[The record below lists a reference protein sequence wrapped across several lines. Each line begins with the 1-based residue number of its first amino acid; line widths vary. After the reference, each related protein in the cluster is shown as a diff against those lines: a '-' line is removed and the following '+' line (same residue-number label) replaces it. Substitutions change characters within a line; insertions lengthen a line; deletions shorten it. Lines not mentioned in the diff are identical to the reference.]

1 MASKKSKS
9 SKKKTSSKPSSSKKK
24 MSSKSSSSRKTTTK
38 ITTGTSKISKLAPIK
53 ATQSTPTDT
62 QNTGSYYSSALA
74 ELQANPIEYQQERAL
89 TDTSLLGGQQLSGMY
104 GITYDRNEIENILNN
119 ATNAAYVQ
127 EFNEQKVNEDNFY
140 NELASTA
147 ATQYDQARQDRGAA
161 IMSGASAG
169 ARAANELSNML
180 GVSQNSA
187 DAISQ
192 LAQQRK
198 SIQDAKAAAIAQNAA
213 NAIDK
218 ANAAG
223 EALGQLDMSQ
233 QANMVNK
240 YTADSEYNA
249 QIKQNNANMWS
260 TAVSALMGAKA
271 TRDSSAIA
279 GNATKEAAALQATG
293 DQNAAYL
300 TALGNQNSAVITGNA
315 TTQAAKTSAGAT
327 RDAAAKSAAAQ
338 VRAAQI
344 GASASSRY
352 SGGSRGSG
360 SFSSSGAGSGKKKN
374 ISSKKKNSNG
384 TYKKVTYENAVGD
397 NHTVV
402 RRKVTTTYDKAGNPL
417 KADYSDY
424 WTLSDAEAK
433 KVAPDLAE
441 FVAKIK
447 NKNKNKNPAPSPSI
461 RGGRYNNALPS
472 PSIRRG

>member
-1 MASKKSKS
+1 MAKSKAK
-9 SKKKTSSKPSSSKKK
+9 SKKKTSSK
-24 MSSKSSSSRKTTTK
+24 SSSSSKTTTK
-38 ITTGTSKISKLAPIK
+38 ITKGTKKIKKLAPIK
-53 ATQSTPTDT
+53 PTKSKPSDT
-62 QNTGSYYSSALA
+62 QNTGTYYSSALA
-74 ELQANPIEYQQERAL
+74 ELQKNPIDYQQERAL
-89 TDTSLLGGQQLSGMY
+89 TDTSLLGGQKLAGMY
-104 GITYDRNEIENILNN
+104 GVTYDRDEIENILND

-169 ARAANELSNML
+169 ARAANELSSML

-213 NAIDK
+213 NALDK

-223 EALGQLDMSQ
+223 EALGQLDVSQ
-233 QANMVNK
+233 QANKVNQ

-249 QIKQNNANMWS
+249 QIQQDNANMWS

-271 TRDSSAIA
+271 TRDSAALA

-300 TALGNQNSAVITGNA
+300 TAIGNQNSATITGNA
-315 TTQAAKTSAGAT
+315 TTQAAKTNAGAT
-327 RDAAAKSAAAQ
+327 KAAANRSAAAQ
-338 VRAAQI
+338 VRAARI
-344 GASASSRY
+344 GAKASKSY
-352 SGGSRGSG
+352 SGGS
-360 SFSSSGAGSGKKKN
+360 GAGGAKGTGTKTTKKKN
-374 ISSKKKNSNG
+374 KGSEKKNSKG
-384 TYKKVTYENAVGD
+384 TYKNVTYENAIGE

-402 RRKVTTTYDKAGNPL
+402 RRKVTTTYDKDGNPL
-417 KADYSDY
+417 TADYSDY
-424 WTLSDAEAK
+424 WTLTPAK
-433 KVAPDLAE
+433 AKILAPDLAK
-441 FVAKIK
+441 FVANIK
-447 NKNKNKNPAPSPSI
+447 NKNKK
-461 RGGRYNNALPS
+461 
-472 PSIRRG
+472 

>member
-1 MASKKSKS
+1 MAKSKAK
-9 SKKKTSSKPSSSKKK
+9 SKKKTSSKT
-24 MSSKSSSSRKTTTK
+24 SSSSKTTTK
-38 ITTGTSKISKLAPIK
+38 ITKGTTKIKKLSPIK
-53 ATQSTPTDT
+53 PTKSKPSDT
-62 QNTGSYYSSALA
+62 QNTGTYYSSALA
-74 ELQANPIEYQQERAL
+74 ELQKNPIDYQQERAL
-89 TDTSLLGGQQLSGMY
+89 TDTSLLGGQKLAGMY
-104 GITYDRNEIENILNN
+104 GVTYDRDEIENILND

-169 ARAANELSNML
+169 ARAANELSSML

-213 NAIDK
+213 NALDK

-223 EALGQLDMSQ
+223 EALGQLDVSQ
-233 QANMVNK
+233 QANKVNQ

-249 QIKQNNANMWS
+249 QIQQDNANMWS

-271 TRDSSAIA
+271 TRDSAALA

-300 TALGNQNSAVITGNA
+300 TAIGNQNSATITGNA
-315 TTQAAKTSAGAT
+315 TTQAAKTNAGAT
-327 RDAAAKSAAAQ
+327 KAAANRSAAAQ
-338 VRAAQI
+338 VRAARI
-344 GASASSRY
+344 GAKASKSY
-352 SGGSRGSG
+352 SGGS
-360 SFSSSGAGSGKKKN
+360 GAGGAKGTGTKTTKKKN
-374 ISSKKKNSNG
+374 KGSEKKNSKG
-384 TYKKVTYENAVGD
+384 TYKNVTYENAIGE

-402 RRKVTTTYDKAGNPL
+402 RRKVTTTYDKDGNPL
-417 KADYSDY
+417 TADYSNY
-424 WTLSDAEAK
+424 WTLTPAK
-433 KVAPDLAE
+433 AKILAPDLAK
-441 FVAKIK
+441 FVANIK
-447 NKNKNKNPAPSPSI
+447 NKNKK
-461 RGGRYNNALPS
+461 
-472 PSIRRG
+472 

>member
-1 MASKKSKS
+1 MAKSKAK
-9 SKKKTSSKPSSSKKK
+9 SKKKTGSKTSSSY
-24 MSSKSSSSRKTTTK
+24 KTTTK
-38 ITTGTSKISKLAPIK
+38 ITKGTKKIKKLAPIK
-53 ATQSTPTDT
+53 PTKSKPSDT
-62 QNTGSYYSSALA
+62 QNTGTYYSSALA
-74 ELQANPIEYQQERAL
+74 ELQKNPIEQQQERAL
-89 TDTSLLGGQQLSGMY
+89 TDTSLLGGQTLAGMY
-104 GITYDRNEIENILNN
+104 GVTYDRDEIENILND

-169 ARAANELSNML
+169 ARAANELSSML

-213 NAIDK
+213 NALDK

-223 EALGQLDMSQ
+223 EALGQLDVSQ
-233 QANMVNK
+233 QANKVNQ

-249 QIKQNNANMWS
+249 QIQQDNANMWS

-271 TRDSSAIA
+271 TRDSAALA

-300 TALGNQNSAVITGNA
+300 TAIGNQNSATITGNA
-315 TTQAAKTSAGAT
+315 TTQAAKTNAGAT
-327 RDAAAKSAAAQ
+327 KAAANRSAAAQ
-338 VRAAQI
+338 VRAARI
-344 GASASSRY
+344 GASASKSY
-352 SGGSRGSG
+352 SGGS
-360 SFSSSGAGSGKKKN
+360 GAGGAKGTGTKTTKKKN
-374 ISSKKKNSNG
+374 KGSEKKNSKG
-384 TYKKVTYENAVGD
+384 TYKNVTYENAIGE

-402 RRKVTTTYDKAGNPL
+402 RRKVTTTYDKDGNPL
-417 KADYSDY
+417 TADYSDY
-424 WTLSDAEAK
+424 WTLTPAK
-433 KVAPDLAE
+433 AKILAPDLAK
-441 FVAKIK
+441 FVANIK
-447 NKNKNKNPAPSPSI
+447 NKNKK
-461 RGGRYNNALPS
+461 
-472 PSIRRG
+472 

>member
-1 MASKKSKS
+1 MAKSKAK
-9 SKKKTSSKPSSSKKK
+9 SKKKTSSK
-24 MSSKSSSSRKTTTK
+24 SSSSYKTTTK
-38 ITTGTSKISKLAPIK
+38 ITKGTKKIKKLAPIK
-53 ATQSTPTDT
+53 PTKSKPSDT
-62 QNTGSYYSSALA
+62 QNTGTYYSSALA
-74 ELQANPIEYQQERAL
+74 ELQKNPIEQQQERAL
-89 TDTSLLGGQQLSGMY
+89 TDTSLLGGQTLAGMY
-104 GITYDRNEIENILNN
+104 GVTYDRDEIENILND

-213 NAIDK
+213 NALDK

-223 EALGQLDMSQ
+223 EALGQLDVSQ
-233 QANMVNK
+233 QANRVNQ

-249 QIKQNNANMWS
+249 QIQQDNANMWS

-271 TRDSSAIA
+271 TRDSAALA

-300 TALGNQNSAVITGNA
+300 TALGNQNSATITGNA
-315 TTQAAKTSAGAT
+315 TTQAARTNAGAT
-327 RDAAAKSAAAQ
+327 RAAANRSAAAQ
-338 VRAAQI
+338 VRAARI
-344 GASASSRY
+344 GAKSSKSY
-352 SGGSRGSG
+352 SGGS
-360 SFSSSGAGSGKKKN
+360 GAGSTKGAGTKTTKKKN
-374 ISSKKKNSNG
+374 KGSEKKNSKGN
-384 TYKKVTYENAVGD
+384 YKNVTYENAIGE
-397 NHTVV
+397 NHTIV
-402 RRKVTTTYDKAGNPL
+402 RRKVTTTYDKDGNPL
-417 KADYSDY
+417 TADYSDY
-424 WTLSDAEAK
+424 WTLTPAEATIL
-433 KVAPDLAE
+433 APDLAK
-441 FVAKIK
+441 FVANIK
-447 NKNKNKNPAPSPSI
+447 NKNKK
-461 RGGRYNNALPS
+461 
-472 PSIRRG
+472 

>member
-1 MASKKSKS
+1 MAKSKAK
-9 SKKKTSSKPSSSKKK
+9 SKKKTGSKTSSSY
-24 MSSKSSSSRKTTTK
+24 KTTTK
-38 ITTGTSKISKLAPIK
+38 ITKGTKKIKKLAPIK
-53 ATQSTPTDT
+53 PTKSKPSDT
-62 QNTGSYYSSALA
+62 QNTGTYYSSALA
-74 ELQANPIEYQQERAL
+74 ELQKNPIEQQQERAL
-89 TDTSLLGGQQLSGMY
+89 TDTSLLGGQTLAGMY
-104 GITYDRNEIENILNN
+104 GVTYDRDEIENILND

-169 ARAANELSNML
+169 ARAANELSSML

-213 NAIDK
+213 NALDK

-223 EALGQLDMSQ
+223 EALGQLDVSQ
-233 QANMVNK
+233 QANKVNQ

-249 QIKQNNANMWS
+249 QIQQDNANMWS

-271 TRDSSAIA
+271 TRDSAALA

-300 TALGNQNSAVITGNA
+300 TALGNQNSATITGNA
-315 TTQAAKTSAGAT
+315 TTQAARINAGAT
-327 RDAAAKSAAAQ
+327 KAAANRSAAAQ
-338 VRAAQI
+338 VRAARI
-344 GASASSRY
+344 GAKASKSY
-352 SGGSRGSG
+352 SGGS
-360 SFSSSGAGSGKKKN
+360 GAGGAKGTGTKTTKKKN
-374 ISSKKKNSNG
+374 KGSEKKNSKGN
-384 TYKKVTYENAVGD
+384 YKNVTYENAIGE

-402 RRKVTTTYDKAGNPL
+402 RRKVTTTYDKDGNPL
-417 KADYSDY
+417 TTDYSNY
-424 WTLSDAEAK
+424 WTLTPAEATIL
-433 KVAPDLAE
+433 APDLAK
-441 FVAKIK
+441 FVANIK
-447 NKNKNKNPAPSPSI
+447 NKNKK
-461 RGGRYNNALPS
+461 
-472 PSIRRG
+472 

>member
-1 MASKKSKS
+1 MAKSKAK
-9 SKKKTSSKPSSSKKK
+9 SKKKTSSK
-24 MSSKSSSSRKTTTK
+24 SSSSSKTTTK
-38 ITTGTSKISKLAPIK
+38 ITKGTKKIKKLAPIK
-53 ATQSTPTDT
+53 PTKSKPSDT
-62 QNTGSYYSSALA
+62 QNTGTYYSSALA
-74 ELQANPIEYQQERAL
+74 ELQKNPIDYQQERAL
-89 TDTSLLGGQQLSGMY
+89 TDTSLLGGQKLAGMY
-104 GITYDRNEIENILNN
+104 GVTYDRDEIENILND

-169 ARAANELSNML
+169 ARAANELSSML

-213 NAIDK
+213 SALDK

-223 EALGQLDMSQ
+223 EALGQLDVSQ
-233 QANMVNK
+233 QANKVNQ

-249 QIKQNNANMWS
+249 QIQQDNANMWS

-271 TRDSSAIA
+271 TRDSASLA

-300 TALGNQNSAVITGNA
+300 TAIGNQNSATITGNA
-315 TTQAAKTSAGAT
+315 TTQAAKTNAGAT
-327 RDAAAKSAAAQ
+327 KAAANRSAAAQ
-338 VRAAQI
+338 VRAARI
-344 GASASSRY
+344 GAKASKSY
-352 SGGSRGSG
+352 SGGS
-360 SFSSSGAGSGKKKN
+360 GAGGAKGTGTKTTKKKN
-374 ISSKKKNSNG
+374 KGSEKKNSKG
-384 TYKKVTYENAVGD
+384 THKNVTYENAIGE

-402 RRKVTTTYDKAGNPL
+402 RRKVTTTYDKDGNPL
-417 KADYSDY
+417 TADYSDY
-424 WTLSDAEAK
+424 WTLTPAEATK
-433 KVAPDLAE
+433 LAPDLAKA
-441 FVAKIK
+441 VAKIK
-447 NKNKNKNPAPSPSI
+447 NKNKK
-461 RGGRYNNALPS
+461 
-472 PSIRRG
+472 

>member
-1 MASKKSKS
+1 MAKSKAK
-9 SKKKTSSKPSSSKKK
+9 SKKKTSSK
-24 MSSKSSSSRKTTTK
+24 SSSSSKTTTK
-38 ITTGTSKISKLAPIK
+38 ITKGTKKIKKLAPIK
-53 ATQSTPTDT
+53 PTKSKPSDT
-62 QNTGSYYSSALA
+62 QNTGTYYSSALA
-74 ELQANPIEYQQERAL
+74 ELQKNPIEQQQERAL
-89 TDTSLLGGQQLSGMY
+89 TDTSLLGGQTLAGMY
-104 GITYDRNEIENILNN
+104 GVTYDRDEIENILND

-169 ARAANELSNML
+169 ARAANELSSML

-213 NAIDK
+213 NALDK

-223 EALGQLDMSQ
+223 EALGQLDVSQ
-233 QANMVNK
+233 QANKVNQ

-249 QIKQNNANMWS
+249 QIQQDNANMWS

-271 TRDSSAIA
+271 TRDSAALA

-300 TALGNQNSAVITGNA
+300 TALGNQNSATITGNA
-315 TTQAAKTSAGAT
+315 TTQAAKTNAGAT
-327 RDAAAKSAAAQ
+327 KAAANRSAAAQ
-338 VRAAQI
+338 VRAARI
-344 GASASSRY
+344 GASASKRY
-352 SGGSRGSG
+352 SGGS
-360 SFSSSGAGSGKKKN
+360 GADGAKGTGTKTTKKKN
-374 ISSKKKNSNG
+374 KGSEKKNSKG
-384 TYKKVTYENAVGD
+384 TYKNVTYENAIGE

-402 RRKVTTTYDKAGNPL
+402 RRKVTTTYDKDGNPL
-417 KADYSDY
+417 TADYSDY
-424 WTLSDAEAK
+424 WTLTPAK
-433 KVAPDLAE
+433 AKILAPDLAK
-441 FVAKIK
+441 FVANIK
-447 NKNKNKNPAPSPSI
+447 NKK
-461 RGGRYNNALPS
+461 
-472 PSIRRG
+472 

>member
-1 MASKKSKS
+1 MAKSKAK
-9 SKKKTSSKPSSSKKK
+9 SKKKTSSK
-24 MSSKSSSSRKTTTK
+24 SSSSSKTTTK
-38 ITTGTSKISKLAPIK
+38 ITKGTTKIKKLSPIK
-53 ATQSTPTDT
+53 PTKSKPSDT
-62 QNTGSYYSSALA
+62 QNTGTYYSSALA
-74 ELQANPIEYQQERAL
+74 ELQKNPIEQQQERAL
-89 TDTSLLGGQQLSGMY
+89 TDTSLLGGQTLAGMY
-104 GITYDRNEIENILNN
+104 GVTYDRDEIENILND

-169 ARAANELSNML
+169 ARAANELSSML

-213 NAIDK
+213 NALDK

-223 EALGQLDMSQ
+223 EALGQLDVSQ
-233 QANMVNK
+233 QANKVNQ

-249 QIKQNNANMWS
+249 QIQQDNANMWS

-271 TRDSSAIA
+271 TRDSAALA

-300 TALGNQNSAVITGNA
+300 TALGNQNSATITGNA
-315 TTQAAKTSAGAT
+315 TTQAARTNAGAT
-327 RDAAAKSAAAQ
+327 RAAANRSAAAQ
-338 VRAAQI
+338 VRAARI
-344 GASASSRY
+344 GAKASKSY
-352 SGGSRGSG
+352 SGGS
-360 SFSSSGAGSGKKKN
+360 GAGGAKGTGTKTTKKKN
-374 ISSKKKNSNG
+374 KGSEKKNSKG
-384 TYKKVTYENAVGD
+384 TYKNVTYENAIGE

-402 RRKVTTTYDKAGNPL
+402 RRKVTTTYDKDGNPL
-417 KADYSDY
+417 TADYSNY
-424 WTLSDAEAK
+424 WTLTPAEATK
-433 KVAPDLAE
+433 LAPDLAKS
-441 FVAKIK
+441 VAKIK
-447 NKNKNKNPAPSPSI
+447 NKNKK
-461 RGGRYNNALPS
+461 
-472 PSIRRG
+472 

>member
-1 MASKKSKS
+1 MAKSKAK
-9 SKKKTSSKPSSSKKK
+9 SKKKTSSK
-24 MSSKSSSSRKTTTK
+24 SSSSYKTTTK
-38 ITTGTSKISKLAPIK
+38 ITKGTKKIKKLAPIK
-53 ATQSTPTDT
+53 PTKSKPSDT
-62 QNTGSYYSSALA
+62 QNTGTYYSSALA
-74 ELQANPIEYQQERAL
+74 ELQKNPIEQQQERAL
-89 TDTSLLGGQQLSGMY
+89 TDTSLLGGQTLAGMY
-104 GITYDRNEIENILNN
+104 GVTYDRDEIENILND

-169 ARAANELSNML
+169 ARAANELSSML

-213 NAIDK
+213 NALDK

-223 EALGQLDMSQ
+223 EALGQLDVSQ
-233 QANMVNK
+233 QANKVNQ

-249 QIKQNNANMWS
+249 QIQQDNANMWS

-271 TRDSSAIA
+271 TRDSAALA

-300 TALGNQNSAVITGNA
+300 TALGNQNSATITGNA
-315 TTQAAKTSAGAT
+315 TTQAARTNANAT
-327 RDAAAKSAAAQ
+327 KAAANRSAAAQ

-344 GASASSRY
+344 GAKASKSY
-352 SGGSRGSG
+352 SGGSGTG
-360 SFSSSGAGSGKKKN
+360 GAKGTGTKTTKKKN
-374 ISSKKKNSNG
+374 KGSEKKNSKGN
-384 TYKKVTYENAVGD
+384 YKNVTYENAIGE

-402 RRKVTTTYDKAGNPL
+402 RRKVTTTYDKDGNPL
-417 KADYSDY
+417 TTDYSNY
-424 WTLSDAEAK
+424 WTLTPAEAMIM
-433 KVAPDLAE
+433 APDLAK
-441 FVAKIK
+441 FVANIK
-447 NKNKNKNPAPSPSI
+447 NKNKK
-461 RGGRYNNALPS
+461 
-472 PSIRRG
+472 